1 MLTEKKKA
9 NKMNDRINNIPDVS
23 KLMRKD
29 ENIESVGEISLQEFF
44 RYLPERVVENF
55 HPPIKAFNVSFSM
68 ALTKKSSSFK
78 LTILPSF
85 SAMADIV
92 TAAWALVVH
101 DCDVSAEQVIET
113 ISSE

>member
-1 MLTEKKKA
+1 MKH
-9 NKMNDRINNIPDVS
+9 RIYNIPDVS

-44 RYLPERVVENF
+44 RYLPERVFENF
-55 HPPIKAFNVSFSM
+55 HPPINVFNVSFSM
-68 ALTKKSSSFK
+68 ALTKKRSPFK

-85 SAMADIV
+85 NAMADIV

-101 DCDVSAEQVIET
+101 DCDVSAEHVIET

>member
-1 MLTEKKKA
+1 
-9 NKMNDRINNIPDVS
+9 MNDRINNIPDVS

-44 RYLPERVVENF
+44 RYLQREFSKTFISRS
-55 HPPIKAFNVSFSM
+55 FN
-68 ALTKKSSSFK
+68 

-101 DCDVSAEQVIET
+101 DCDVSAEHVIET

>member
-1 MLTEKKKA
+1 M
-9 NKMNDRINNIPDVS
+9 
-23 KLMRKD
+23 
-29 ENIESVGEISLQEFF
+29 GEISLQEFF
-44 RYLPERVVENF
+44 RYLPERVFENF
-55 HPPIKAFNVSFSM
+55 HPPFNVSVGM
-68 ALTKKSSSFK
+68 ALTKKSSSLK

-101 DCDVSAEQVIET
+101 DCDVSAEHVIET

>member
-1 MLTEKKKA
+1 MSQNSLPA
-9 NKMNDRINNIPDVS
+9 
-23 KLMRKD
+23 MRQD
-29 ENIESVGEISLQEFF
+29 ENIESLGEISLQEFF
-44 RYLPERVVENF
+44 RYLPERVFENF
-55 HPPIKAFNVSFSM
+55 HPPIKPFNVSFSM
-68 ALTKKSSSFK
+68 AKKSSSFK

-101 DCDVSAEQVIET
+101 DCDVSAEHVIET